1 MISVRSDNNA
11 QTFVNI
17 RIIARLFSWS
27 LVFAALA
34 ATAANAETKTV
45 KIMMD
50 WIIQGTHAPFFVA
63 QDKGYFKAQ
72 GVTVDTIDAGKGA
85 TNVAVIVAGGVYQF
99 GWVDL
104 PSMIRFN
111 AANPA
116 SPLVAVYM
124 SFDESPLAV
133 ITRKTAGIRK
143 PIDLDGKK
151 IAGGPGTAVHDT
163 ISILLKAANAEN
175 VKINWVA
182 VQPQLFGPML
192 KRGEVDGTGG
202 FTNSNIPAA
211 LELGMTLDDLFVI
224 KYSDFGADMYGL
236 ALGHHEKFRRRKPAN
251 RARGGRRAQPG
262 NQGHDRIP
270 AKGPGGSQGAR
281 SDDEARHRESA
292 PRHCAR
298 ADQYRAREEERA
310 QLGHAG
316 EIAEDDRRDGD
327 GLSASGPPRS
337 GDRVH
342 RPVPAP
348 ARRAH
353 AAEGHEL
360 DRSPTLRPAKSRPFG
375 RIVRGP
381 ASAAEDVAGDAR
393 CRGLRA
399 ADAAYALDSC
409 ACHASI
415 RCKRSGGC
423 PS

>member
-1 MISVRSDNNA
+1 MIDRSDNA
-11 QTFVNI
+11 AVTFFNI
-17 RIIARLFSWS
+17 RLGRLFSLS
-27 LVFAALA
+27 LVFAAMSVV
-34 ATAANAETKTV
+34 TASGETKNV

-63 QDKGYFKAQ
+63 QDKGYFKAE
-72 GVTVDTIDAGKGA
+72 GVTVDAIDAGRGA
-85 TNVAVIVAGGVYQF
+85 TNVAVSVAGGVYQF

-143 PIDLDGKK
+143 PSDLDGRK

-175 VKINWVA
+175 VKISWVA

-236 ALGHHEKFRRRKPAN
+236 ALVTPKKFADENPQTV
-251 RARGGRRAQPG
+251 RGVVKAL
-262 NQGHDRIP
+262 NQGTKDTIASP
-270 AKGPGGSQGAR
+270 QKALEVLKGVDPMMKP
-281 SDDEARHRESA
+281 EI
-292 PRHCAR
+292 
-298 ADQYRAREEERA
+298 ERVRLDIA
-310 QLGHAG
+310 LGLTNTPYVMAN
-316 EIAEDDRRDGD
+316 
-327 GLSASGPPRS
+327 GLSSVTAEKLQKTIDAMVSAYQLPVRPDPAAVYTDRFLPP
-337 GDRVH
+337 V
-342 RPVPAP
+342 
-348 ARRAH
+348 
-353 AAEGHEL
+353 AERMPPKGMN
-360 DRSPTLRPAKSRPFG
+360 
-375 RIVRGP
+375 
-381 ASAAEDVAGDAR
+381 
-393 CRGLRA
+393 
-399 ADAAYALDSC
+399 
-409 ACHASI
+409 
-415 RCKRSGGC
+415 
-423 PS
+423 